1 MIIYKKYLIFSTIL
15 LSLTIL
21 FGCMIYGTPT
31 ARKTIE
37 AYYDSLNQDHFV
49 EATDFLYINDP
60 MLKDARIEGYRE
72 LNAYYSEL
80 EIIPFADIL
89 KSNDQINF
97 MDYEGDIP
105 GICERFLVKGIVEYS
120 SGWGAVPSGPF
131 STSLVLVNLNNKWI
145 IVGEGAPTADGCTRA
160 IEITGI
166 DVTSEDGE

>member
-1 MIIYKKYLIFSTIL
+1 MGLI
-15 LSLTIL
+15 IL
-21 FGCMIYGTPT
+21 FGCMIYGTLT

-97 MDYEGDIP
+97 MDYEGIKMP
-105 GICERFLVKGIVEYS
+105 AS
-120 SGWGAVPSGPF
+120 
-131 STSLVLVNLNNKWI
+131 
-145 IVGEGAPTADGCTRA
+145 
-160 IEITGI
+160 IEIFPGKTVYI
-166 DVTSEDGE
+166 K